1 MFISTKNVL
10 KREEK
15 KVGVQVEKAPK
26 FEFLFKNEIVT
37 SLIRIRFYILFQDA
51 HIRQREI
58 LVLWIKVLLLQ

>member
-1 MFISTKNVL
+1 ML

-51 HIRQREI
+51 HIR
-58 LVLWIKVLLLQ
+58 